1 MKAFHFSLQAVR
13 TLRQRQEQM
22 ALERFTAAVQNR
34 EKAIDRL
41 NSVTQQ
47 LHAGWNELKIRLP
60 QGATALQIAQIQAYC
75 GSVTARKK
83 ECEVYVNA
91 AHRAVEIAWQN
102 LLAAKQQLEV
112 VVKYYEN
119 QRRRYERELDRE
131 EQKALDDMANRRAT
145 KASAGMVNVEPT
157 WN

>member
-1 MKAFHFSLQAVR
+1 MKPFHFSLQAVR

-22 ALERFTAAVQNR
+22 SLKRFTAAVQNR
-34 EKAIDRL
+34 ESAVDRL

-47 LHAGWNELKIRLP
+47 LQAGWSELKACLP
-60 QGATALQIAQIQAYC
+60 KGATALQIAQIQAYC
-75 GSVTARKK
+75 DSVTTRKK

-91 AHRAVEIAWQN
+91 AHRAVDIAWQN

-119 QRRRYERELDRE
+119 QRRLYERELDRE
-131 EQKALDDMANRRAT
+131 EQKTLDDMTNRRAT
-145 KASAGMVNVEPT
+145 RSTAGMVSLET
-157 WN
+157 KWN

>member
-1 MKAFHFSLQAVR
+1 MKPFHFSLQAVR

-22 ALERFTAAVQNR
+22 ALERFTAAVHNR
-34 EKAIDRL
+34 EKAVDRL
-41 NSVTQQ
+41 NCVTRQ
-47 LHAGWNELKIRLP
+47 LHAGWNELKARIP

-75 GSVTARKK
+75 DSVTARKK
-83 ECEVYVNA
+83 ECEVCVNA
-91 AHRAVEIAWQN
+91 AYRAVDVAWQN

-119 QRRRYERELDRE
+119 QRQRYERELDRE
-131 EQKALDDMANRRAT
+131 EQKALDDMANRRAAKT
-145 KASAGMVNVEPT
+145 TASLGSVKTT

>member
-1 MKAFHFSLQAVR
+1 MKPFHFSLQAVR

-22 ALERFTAAVQNR
+22 ALERFTATVQNR
-34 EKAIDRL
+34 EKAVDRL
-41 NSVTQQ
+41 NSVTQR
-47 LHAGWNELKIRLP
+47 LHAGWNELKARIP

-75 GSVTARKK
+75 DSVAARKEK
-83 ECEVYVNA
+83 YEAYVNA
-91 AHRAVEIAWQN
+91 AHRAVDVAWQN

-119 QRRRYERELDRE
+119 QRRQYERKVDRE

-145 KASAGMVNVEPT
+145 KATAGMASVETT